1 MLGGADNPNGELPS
15 YITGADKMPPMK
27 LNARQVDAAKP
38 REKAY
43 KLADGAGL
51 YLEVVPSGSRYWRM
65 KYRFNGKEKRMAFG
79 VYPAVSL
86 AQARALRDE
95 AKKKLAEGIDPS
107 FAKKEE
113 KLVRDVQLNNTFQ
126 AVALEWH
133 GTKVSRWSEGYAS
146 DIIEAF
152 NKDIFPYIGLQ
163 PVNEIKPLVLLN
175 VLRRMESRGATE
187 KAKKVRQRCSE
198 VFRYA
203 IVTGRAEYNTAADLT
218 SAMSGHES
226 KHYPFLTVEELPD
239 FFKALS
245 SYTGSPLVVLAARL
259 LILTGVRTG
268 ELRGAFWSEF
278 DLEKAVWEIPAERM
292 KMKRP
297 HLVPLSTQALEIVQQ
312 LKVMSGQYPLVFPG
326 RNDPRKTMSEASI
339 NQVFKRIGY
348 TGKVTGHGFRHT
360 MSTILHEEGFNTTWI
375 ETQLAHVDKNAIRGT
390 YNHALYLEGRREM
403 MQWYADYIDKVGR
416 GALRSAS

>member
-1 MLGGADNPNGELPS
+1 
-15 YITGADKMPPMK
+15 MK

-152 NKDIFPYIGLQ
+152 NKDIFPYIGQQ

-175 VLRRMESRGATE
+175 VLRRMENRGATE

-203 IVTGRAEYNTAADLT
+203 IVTGRAEYNPAADLT

-245 SYTGSPLVVLAARL
+245 GYTGSPLVVLAARL

-297 HLVPLSTQALEIVQQ
+297 HLVPLSTQALEIVQL
-312 LKVMSGQYPLVFPG
+312 LKAMSGQYPLVFPG

-360 MSTILHEEGFNTTWI
+360 MSTILHEKGFNTAWI

-390 YNHALYLEGRREM
+390 YNHALYQEGRREM
-403 MQWYADYIDKVGR
+403 MQWYADY
-416 GALRSAS
+416 LFSLHSNSYNSAESLV

>member
-1 MLGGADNPNGELPS
+1 
-15 YITGADKMPPMK
+15 MK
-27 LNARQVDAAKP
+27 LNARQVDTAKP

-43 KLADGAGL
+43 KLSDGAGL

-79 VYPAVSL
+79 VYPTVTL

-107 FAKKEE
+107 TAKKEE

-133 GTKVSRWSEGYAS
+133 ATRAGRWSEGYAS
-146 DIIEAF
+146 DILEAF
-152 NKDIFPYIGLQ
+152 NKDIFPFIGQQ
-163 PVNEIKPLVLLN
+163 PINEIKPLVLLN
-175 VLRRMESRGATE
+175 VLKRMESRGATE

-203 IVTGRAEYNTAADLT
+203 IVTGRAEYNPAADLT
-218 SAMSGHES
+218 SAMAGHES
-226 KHYPFLTVEELPD
+226 NHYPFLTVEELPD
-239 FFKALS
+239 FFKTLS
-245 SYTGSPLVVLAARL
+245 GYTGSPLVILAARL

-326 RNDPRKTMSEASI
+326 RNDPRKTISEASI

-360 MSTILHEEGFNTTWI
+360 MSTILHEEGFNTAWI
-375 ETQLAHVDKNAIRGT
+375 ETQLVHVDKNAIRGT

-403 MQWYADYIDKVGR
+403 MQWYADYIDTITKPKLKNV
-416 GALRSAS
+416 S

>member
-1 MLGGADNPNGELPS
+1 
-15 YITGADKMPPMK
+15 MK

-65 KYRFNGKEKRMAFG
+65 KYRFNGKEKRLAFG

-152 NKDIFPYIGLQ
+152 NKDIFPYIGQL
-163 PVNEIKPLVLLN
+163 PVNNIKPLVLLN

-203 IVTGRAEYNTAADLT
+203 IVTGRAEYNPAADLT

-239 FFKALS
+239 FFKALTG
-245 SYTGSPLVVLAARL
+245 YTGSPLVVLAARL

-312 LKVMSGQYPLVFPG
+312 LKVISGQYPLVFPG

-360 MSTILHEEGFNTTWI
+360 MSTILHEEGFNTAWI

-390 YNHALYLEGRREM
+390 YNHALYLEGRKEM
-403 MQWYADYIDKVGR
+403 MQWYADYIKCLFVTNVR
-416 GALRSAS
+416 HVS

>member
-1 MLGGADNPNGELPS
+1 
-15 YITGADKMPPMK
+15 MK

-133 GTKVSRWSEGYAS
+133 ETKVSRWSEGYAS

-152 NKDIFPYIGLQ
+152 NKDIFPYIGQL
-163 PVNEIKPLVLLN
+163 PVNDIKPLVLLN

-203 IVTGRAEYNTAADLT
+203 IVTGRAEYNPAADLT

-239 FFKALS
+239 FFKALAG
-245 SYTGSPLVVLAARL
+245 YTGSPLVVLAARL

-312 LKVMSGQYPLVFPG
+312 LKVISGQYPLVFPG
-326 RNDPRKTMSEASI
+326 RNDPRKTMSEASM

-360 MSTILHEEGFNTTWI
+360 MSTILHEEGFNTAWI

-403 MQWYADYIDKVGR
+403 MQWYADCIGR
-416 GALRSAS
+416 IGNDVN

>member
-1 MLGGADNPNGELPS
+1 
-15 YITGADKMPPMK
+15 MK
-27 LNARQVDAAKP
+27 LNARQVDTAKP

-43 KLADGAGL
+43 QLADGAGL
-51 YLEVVPSGSRYWRM
+51 YPEVVPSGSRYWRM
-65 KYRFNGKEKRMAFG
+65 KYRFNGKEKRLAFG

-113 KLVRDVQLNNTFQ
+113 KLVRDVRLHNTFQ

-152 NKDIFPYIGLQ
+152 NKDIFPYIGQQ

-203 IVTGRAEYNTAADLT
+203 IVTGRAEYNPAADLT

-245 SYTGSPLVVLAARL
+245 GYTGSPLIVLAARL

-297 HLVPLSTQALEIVQQ
+297 HLVRLSTQALEIVQQ

-360 MSTILHEEGFNTTWI
+360 MSTILHEEGFNTAWI

-390 YNHALYLEGRREM
+390 YNHALYLEGRKEM
-403 MQWYADYIDKVGR
+403 MQWYGDYVD
-416 GALRSAS
+416 SCESNN

>member
-1 MLGGADNPNGELPS
+1 
-15 YITGADKMPPMK
+15 MK

-146 DIIEAF
+146 DILEAF
-152 NKDIFPYIGLQ
+152 NKDIFPYIGQQ

-175 VLRRMESRGATE
+175 VLRRMENRGATE

-203 IVTGRAEYNTAADLT
+203 IVTGRAEYNPAADLT

-239 FFKALS
+239 FFKALTG
-245 SYTGSPLVVLAARL
+245 YTGSPLVVLAAHL

-360 MSTILHEEGFNTTWI
+360 MSTVLHEEGFNTAWI

-390 YNHALYLEGRREM
+390 YNHAQYLEGRRDM
-403 MQWYADYIDKVGR
+403 MQWYANYIKGLFVTSVR
-416 GALRSAS
+416 HVS

>member
-1 MLGGADNPNGELPS
+1 
-15 YITGADKMPPMK
+15 MK
-27 LNARQVDAAKP
+27 LNARQVDTAKP

-43 KLADGAGL
+43 QLADGAGL
-51 YLEVVPSGSRYWRM
+51 YPEVVPSGSRYWRM
-65 KYRFNGKEKRMAFG
+65 KYRFNGKEKRLAFG

-113 KLVRDVQLNNTFQ
+113 KLVRDVRLHNTFQ

-152 NKDIFPYIGLQ
+152 NKDIFPYIGQQ

-203 IVTGRAEYNTAADLT
+203 IVTGRAEYNPAADLT
-218 SAMSGHES
+218 SAMSEHES

-245 SYTGSPLVVLAARL
+245 GYTGSPLIVLAARL

-360 MSTILHEEGFNTTWI
+360 MSTILHEEGFNTAWI

-390 YNHALYLEGRREM
+390 YNHALYLEGRKEM
-403 MQWYADYIDKVGR
+403 MQWYGDYVD
-416 GALRSAS
+416 SCESNN

>member
-1 MLGGADNPNGELPS
+1 
-15 YITGADKMPPMK
+15 MK

-38 REKAY
+38 KEKAY

-113 KLVRDVQLNNTFQ
+113 KLVRDVRLHNTFQ

-152 NKDIFPYIGLQ
+152 NKDIFPYIGQQ

-198 VFRYA
+198 VFSYA
-203 IVTGRAEYNTAADLT
+203 IVTGRAEYNPAADLT

-245 SYTGSPLVVLAARL
+245 GYTGSPLIVLAARL

-297 HLVPLSTQALEIVQQ
+297 HLVLLSTQALEIVQQ

-360 MSTILHEEGFNTTWI
+360 MSTILHEEGFNTAWI

-390 YNHALYLEGRREM
+390 YNHALYLEGRKEM
-403 MQWYADYIDKVGR
+403 MQWYGDYVD
-416 GALRSAS
+416 SCESNN

>member
-1 MLGGADNPNGELPS
+1 
-15 YITGADKMPPMK
+15 MK

-113 KLVRDVQLNNTFQ
+113 KLVRDVRLHNTFQ

-152 NKDIFPYIGLQ
+152 NKDIFPYIGQQ

-203 IVTGRAEYNTAADLT
+203 IVTGRAEYNPAADLT

-239 FFKALS
+239 FFKALAG
-245 SYTGSPLVVLAARL
+245 YTGSPLVVLAARL

-360 MSTILHEEGFNTTWI
+360 MSTILHEEGFNTAWI

-390 YNHALYLEGRREM
+390 YNHAQYMEGRREM
-403 MQWYADYIDKVGR
+403 MQWYGDYLNILEFTTRTILKYVDNKYR
-416 GALRSAS
+416 KLY

>member
-1 MLGGADNPNGELPS
+1 
-15 YITGADKMPPMK
+15 MK

-146 DIIEAF
+146 DILEAF
-152 NKDIFPYIGLQ
+152 NKDIFPYIGQQ
-163 PVNEIKPLVLLN
+163 PVNEIKPLLLLN

-203 IVTGRAEYNTAADLT
+203 IVTGRAEYNPAADLT

-245 SYTGSPLVVLAARL
+245 GYTGSPLVVLAARL

-278 DLEKAVWEIPAERM
+278 DLEESGVGNSCRANEDETASP
-292 KMKRP
+292 
-297 HLVPLSTQALEIVQQ
+297 VPLSTQALEIVQQ

-326 RNDPRKTMSEASI
+326 RNAP
-339 NQVFKRIGY
+339 VKR
-348 TGKVTGHGFRHT
+348 
-360 MSTILHEEGFNTTWI
+360 
-375 ETQLAHVDKNAIRGT
+375 
-390 YNHALYLEGRREM
+390 
-403 MQWYADYIDKVGR
+403 
-416 GALRSAS
+416 

>member
-1 MLGGADNPNGELPS
+1 
-15 YITGADKMPPMK
+15 MK

-152 NKDIFPYIGLQ
+152 NKDIFPYIGQQ

-203 IVTGRAEYNTAADLT
+203 IVTGRAEYNPAADLT

-245 SYTGSPLVVLAARL
+245 GYTGSPLVVLAARL

-360 MSTILHEEGFNTTWI
+360 MSTILHEEGFNTAWI

-403 MQWYADYIDKVGR
+403 MQWYADYINANHNSCISLLVNATK
-416 GALRSAS
+416 

>member
-1 MLGGADNPNGELPS
+1 
-15 YITGADKMPPMK
+15 MK

-152 NKDIFPYIGLQ
+152 NKDIFPYIGQQ

-203 IVTGRAEYNTAADLT
+203 IVTGRAEYNPAADLT

-239 FFKALS
+239 FFKALAG
-245 SYTGSPLVVLAARL
+245 YTGSPLVVLAARL

-360 MSTILHEEGFNTTWI
+360 MSTILHEEGFNTAWI

-390 YNHALYLEGRREM
+390 YNHAQYMEGRREM
-403 MQWYADYIDKVGR
+403 MQWYGDYLNILEFTTRRILKYVDNKYR
-416 GALRSAS
+416 KLY

>member
-1 MLGGADNPNGELPS
+1 
-15 YITGADKMPPMK
+15 MK

-152 NKDIFPYIGLQ
+152 NKDIFPYIGQL
-163 PVNEIKPLVLLN
+163 PVNDIKPLVLLN

-203 IVTGRAEYNTAADLT
+203 IVTGRAEYNPAADLT

-226 KHYPFLTVEELPD
+226 KHYPFLTVEELPE
-239 FFKALS
+239 FFKALAG
-245 SYTGSPLVVLAARL
+245 YTGSPLVVLAARL

-348 TGKVTGHGFRHT
+348 TGRVTGHGFRHT
-360 MSTILHEEGFNTTWI
+360 MSTILHEEGFNTAWI

-403 MQWYADYIDKVGR
+403 MQWYADYIGSI
-416 GALRSAS
+416 GLSGLIIASFNTTV

>member
-1 MLGGADNPNGELPS
+1 
-15 YITGADKMPPMK
+15 MK
-27 LNARQVDAAKP
+27 LNARQVDTAKP

-43 KLADGAGL
+43 QLADGAGL
-51 YLEVVPSGSRYWRM
+51 YPEVVPSGSRYWRM

-113 KLVRDVQLNNTFQ
+113 KLVRDVRLHNTFQ

-146 DIIEAF
+146 DSIEAF
-152 NKDIFPYIGLQ
+152 NKDIFPYIGQQ

-203 IVTGRAEYNTAADLT
+203 IVTGRAEYNPAADLT

-245 SYTGSPLVVLAARL
+245 GYTGSPLIVLAARL

-360 MSTILHEEGFNTTWI
+360 MSTILHEEGFNTAWI

-390 YNHALYLEGRREM
+390 YNHALYLEGRKEM
-403 MQWYADYIDKVGR
+403 MQWYGDYVD
-416 GALRSAS
+416 SCESNN

>member
-1 MLGGADNPNGELPS
+1 MGAFCVRSRE
-15 YITGADKMPPMK
+15 MPPMK

-146 DIIEAF
+146 DILEAF
-152 NKDIFPYIGLQ
+152 NKDIFPYIGQQ

-203 IVTGRAEYNTAADLT
+203 IVTGRAEYNPAADLT

-239 FFKALS
+239 FFNALS
-245 SYTGSPLVVLAARL
+245 GYTGSPLVVLAARL

-360 MSTILHEEGFNTTWI
+360 MSTILHEEGFNTAWI

-390 YNHALYLEGRREM
+390 YNHALYLEGRRKM
-403 MQWYADYIDKVGR
+403 MQWYADYIDNIGKNKLII
-416 GALRSAS
+416 AL

>member
-1 MLGGADNPNGELPS
+1 
-15 YITGADKMPPMK
+15 MK

-38 REKAY
+38 KEKAY

-113 KLVRDVQLNNTFQ
+113 KLVRDVRLHNTFQ

-152 NKDIFPYIGLQ
+152 NKDIFPYIGQQ

-203 IVTGRAEYNTAADLT
+203 IVTGRAEYNPAADLT

-245 SYTGSPLVVLAARL
+245 GYTGSPLIVLAARL

-268 ELRGAFWSEF
+268 ELRGAFWREF

-360 MSTILHEEGFNTTWI
+360 MSTILHEEGFNTAWI

-390 YNHALYLEGRREM
+390 YNHALYLEGRKEM
-403 MQWYADYIDKVGR
+403 MQWYGDYVD
-416 GALRSAS
+416 SCESNN

>member
-1 MLGGADNPNGELPS
+1 
-15 YITGADKMPPMK
+15 MK

-152 NKDIFPYIGLQ
+152 NKDIFPYIGQ
-163 PVNEIKPLVLLN
+163 HPVNEIKPLVLLN

-203 IVTGRAEYNTAADLT
+203 IVTGRAEYNPAADLT

-245 SYTGSPLVVLAARL
+245 GYTGSPLVVLAARL

-360 MSTILHEEGFNTTWI
+360 MSTILHEEGFNTAWI

-403 MQWYADYIDKVGR
+403 MQWYADYIDNIGKNKLII
-416 GALRSAS
+416 ALGY

>member
-1 MLGGADNPNGELPS
+1 
-15 YITGADKMPPMK
+15 MK

-79 VYPAVSL
+79 VYPTVSL

-146 DIIEAF
+146 DIMEAF
-152 NKDIFPYIGLQ
+152 NKDIFPYIGQQ

-203 IVTGRAEYNTAADLT
+203 IVTGRAEYNPAADLT

-245 SYTGSPLVVLAARL
+245 GYTGSPLVVLAARL

-268 ELRGAFWSEF
+268 ELRGALWSEF
-278 DLEKAVWEIPAERM
+278 DLEKAVWEIPAARM

-297 HLVPLSTQALEIVQQ
+297 HLVPLSTQALEILQQ

-360 MSTILHEEGFNTTWI
+360 MSTILHEEGFNTAWI

-390 YNHALYLEGRREM
+390 YNHALYLEGRKEM
-403 MQWYADYIDKVGR
+403 MQWYADYIKCLFVTNVR
-416 GALRSAS
+416 HVS

>member
-1 MLGGADNPNGELPS
+1 
-15 YITGADKMPPMK
+15 MK

-95 AKKKLAEGIDPS
+95 AKKKLADGIDPS

-113 KLVRDVQLNNTFQ
+113 KLVRDVQLNNSFQ

-133 GTKVSRWSEGYAS
+133 GTKVTRWSEGYAS

-152 NKDIFPYIGLQ
+152 NKDIFPYIGQQ

-175 VLRRMESRGATE
+175 VLRRMENRGATE

-203 IVTGRAEYNTAADLT
+203 IVTGRAEYNPAADLT

-239 FFKALS
+239 FFKALTG
-245 SYTGSPLVVLAARL
+245 YTGSPLVVLAARL

-297 HLVPLSTQALEIVQQ
+297 HLVPLSNQALEIVQQ

-360 MSTILHEEGFNTTWI
+360 MSTILHEEGFNTAWI

-403 MQWYADYIDKVGR
+403 MQWYADYVDG
-416 GALRSAS
+416 LRLNRDFARVS

>member
-1 MLGGADNPNGELPS
+1 
-15 YITGADKMPPMK
+15 MK

-43 KLADGAGL
+43 KLADGAGF

-152 NKDIFPYIGLQ
+152 NKDIFPYIGQL
-163 PVNEIKPLVLLN
+163 PVNDIKPLVLLN

-203 IVTGRAEYNTAADLT
+203 IVTGRAEYNPAADLT

-239 FFKALS
+239 FFKALAG
-245 SYTGSPLVVLAARL
+245 YTGSPLVVLAARL

-312 LKVMSGQYPLVFPG
+312 LKVISGQYPLVFPG
-326 RNDPRKTMSEASI
+326 RNDPRKTMSEASM

-360 MSTILHEEGFNTTWI
+360 MSTILHEEGFNTAWI

-403 MQWYADYIDKVGR
+403 MQWYADCIGR
-416 GALRSAS
+416 IGNDVN

>member
-1 MLGGADNPNGELPS
+1 
-15 YITGADKMPPMK
+15 MK

-152 NKDIFPYIGLQ
+152 NKDIFPYIGQQ

-203 IVTGRAEYNTAADLT
+203 IVTGRAEYNPAADLT

-239 FFKALS
+239 FFKALAG
-245 SYTGSPLVVLAARL
+245 YTGSPLVVLAARL

-312 LKVMSGQYPLVFPG
+312 LKVLSGQYPLVFPG

-360 MSTILHEEGFNTTWI
+360 MSTILHEEGFNTAWI

-403 MQWYADYIDKVGR
+403 MQWYADYIDNIGKFN
-416 GALRSAS
+416 LIIAS

>member
-1 MLGGADNPNGELPS
+1 
-15 YITGADKMPPMK
+15 MK

-38 REKAY
+38 KEKAY

-113 KLVRDVQLNNTFQ
+113 KLVRDVRLHNTFQ

-152 NKDIFPYIGLQ
+152 NKDIFPYIGQQ

-203 IVTGRAEYNTAADLT
+203 IVTGRAEYNPAADLT

-245 SYTGSPLVVLAARL
+245 GYTGSPLIVLAARL

-297 HLVPLSTQALEIVQQ
+297 HLLPLSTQALEIVQQ

-360 MSTILHEEGFNTTWI
+360 MSTILHEEGFNTAWI
-375 ETQLAHVDKNAIRGT
+375 ETQLAHVDKNAISGT
-390 YNHALYLEGRREM
+390 YNHAQYMEGRREM
-403 MQWYADYIDKVGR
+403 MQWYSDYLK
-416 GALRSAS
+416 LL

>member
-1 MLGGADNPNGELPS
+1 
-15 YITGADKMPPMK
+15 MK

-152 NKDIFPYIGLQ
+152 NKDIFPYIGQQ

-175 VLRRMESRGATE
+175 VLRRMENRGATE

-203 IVTGRAEYNTAADLT
+203 IVTGRAEYNPAADLT

-239 FFKALS
+239 FFKALAG
-245 SYTGSPLVVLAARL
+245 YTGSPLVVLAARL

-360 MSTILHEEGFNTTWI
+360 MSTVLHEEGFNTAWI

-390 YNHALYLEGRREM
+390 YNHALYLEGRRGM
-403 MQWYADYIDKVGR
+403 MQWYTDYITSNAKHNDV
-416 GALRSAS
+416 ASGYI

>member
-1 MLGGADNPNGELPS
+1 
-15 YITGADKMPPMK
+15 MK

-86 AQARALRDE
+86 AQARALRDD

-107 FAKKEE
+107 LAKKEE

-152 NKDIFPYIGLQ
+152 NKDIFPYIGQQ

-175 VLRRMESRGATE
+175 VLRRIESRGATE
-187 KAKKVRQRCSE
+187 KDKKVRQRCSE

-203 IVTGRAEYNTAADLT
+203 IVTGRAEYNPAADLT

-239 FFKALS
+239 FFKALAG
-245 SYTGSPLVVLAARL
+245 YTGSPLVVLAARL

-348 TGKVTGHGFRHT
+348 TGRVTGHGFRHT
-360 MSTILHEEGFNTTWI
+360 MSTILHEEGFNTAWI

-403 MQWYADYIDKVGR
+403 MQWYADYINANHNSCISLLVNATK
-416 GALRSAS
+416 

>member
-1 MLGGADNPNGELPS
+1 
-15 YITGADKMPPMK
+15 MK
-27 LNARQVDAAKP
+27 LNTRQVDAAKP

-51 YLEVVPSGSRYWRM
+51 YLEVVPSGSRYWRI

-152 NKDIFPYIGLQ
+152 NKDIFPYIGQQ

-203 IVTGRAEYNTAADLT
+203 IVTGRADYNPAADLT

-239 FFKALS
+239 FFKALAG
-245 SYTGSPLVVLAARL
+245 YTGSPLVVLAARL

-360 MSTILHEEGFNTTWI
+360 MSTILHEEGFNTAWI

-403 MQWYADYIDKVGR
+403 MQWYADYIDNIGKFN
-416 GALRSAS
+416 LIIAS

>member
-1 MLGGADNPNGELPS
+1 
-15 YITGADKMPPMK
+15 MK

-86 AQARALRDE
+86 AQARALRDD

-107 FAKKEE
+107 LAKKEE

-152 NKDIFPYIGLQ
+152 NKDIFPYIGQQ

-175 VLRRMESRGATE
+175 VLRRIESRGATE

-203 IVTGRAEYNTAADLT
+203 IVTGRAEYNPAADLT

-239 FFKALS
+239 FLKLS
-245 SYTGSPLVVLAARL
+245 QATQGSPLVVLAARL

-348 TGKVTGHGFRHT
+348 TGRVTGHGFRHT
-360 MSTILHEEGFNTTWI
+360 MSTILHEEGFNTAWI

-403 MQWYADYIDKVGR
+403 MQWYADYINANHNSCISLLVNATK
-416 GALRSAS
+416 

>member
-1 MLGGADNPNGELPS
+1 
-15 YITGADKMPPMK
+15 MK
-27 LNARQVDAAKP
+27 LNARQVDTAKP

-43 KLADGAGL
+43 QLADGAGL
-51 YLEVVPSGSRYWRM
+51 YPEVVPSGSRYWRM
-65 KYRFNGKEKRMAFG
+65 KYRFNGKEKRLDFG

-113 KLVRDVQLNNTFQ
+113 KLVRDVRLHNTFQ

-152 NKDIFPYIGLQ
+152 NKDIFPYIGQQ

-175 VLRRMESRGATE
+175 VLRRMESCGATE

-203 IVTGRAEYNTAADLT
+203 IVTGRAEYNPAADLT

-245 SYTGSPLVVLAARL
+245 GYTGSPLIVLAARL

-360 MSTILHEEGFNTTWI
+360 MSTILHEEGFNTAWI

-390 YNHALYLEGRREM
+390 YNHALYLEGRKEM
-403 MQWYADYIDKVGR
+403 MQWYGDYVD
-416 GALRSAS
+416 SCESNN

>member
-1 MLGGADNPNGELPS
+1 
-15 YITGADKMPPMK
+15 MK
-27 LNARQVDAAKP
+27 LNARQVDAAKS

-152 NKDIFPYIGLQ
+152 NKDIFPYIGQL
-163 PVNEIKPLVLLN
+163 PVNDIKPLVLLN
-175 VLRRMESRGATE
+175 VLRRMENRGATE

-203 IVTGRAEYNTAADLT
+203 IVTGRAEYNPAADLT

-239 FFKALS
+239 FFKALTG
-245 SYTGSPLVVLAARL
+245 YTGSPLVVLAARL

-360 MSTILHEEGFNTTWI
+360 MSTILHEEGFNTAWI

-403 MQWYADYIDKVGR
+403 MQWYADYIDNIGKFN
-416 GALRSAS
+416 LIIAS

>member
-1 MLGGADNPNGELPS
+1 
-15 YITGADKMPPMK
+15 MK

-113 KLVRDVQLNNTFQ
+113 KLVRDVRLHNTFQ

-152 NKDIFPYIGLQ
+152 NKDIFPYIGQL

-203 IVTGRAEYNTAADLT
+203 IVTGRAEYNPAADLT

-245 SYTGSPLVVLAARL
+245 GYTGSPLVVLAARL

-297 HLVPLSTQALEIVQQ
+297 HLIPLSTQALEIVQQ

-360 MSTILHEEGFNTTWI
+360 MSTILHEEGFNTAWI

-390 YNHALYLEGRREM
+390 YNHALYLEGRKEM
-403 MQWYADYIDKVGR
+403 MQWYGDYVD
-416 GALRSAS
+416 SCESNN

>member
-1 MLGGADNPNGELPS
+1 
-15 YITGADKMPPMK
+15 MK

-133 GTKVSRWSEGYAS
+133 GTKVSRWTEGYAS

-152 NKDIFPYIGLQ
+152 NKDIFPYIGQL
-163 PVNEIKPLVLLN
+163 PVNGIKPLVLLN
-175 VLRRMESRGATE
+175 VLRRMENRGATE

-203 IVTGRAEYNTAADLT
+203 IVTGRAEYNPAADLT

-239 FFKALS
+239 FFKALTG
-245 SYTGSPLVVLAARL
+245 YTGSPLVVLAARL

-268 ELRGAFWSEF
+268 ELRGAFWCEF

-360 MSTILHEEGFNTTWI
+360 MSTILHEEGFNTAWI

-390 YNHALYLEGRREM
+390 YNHAQYMEGRREM
-403 MQWYADYIDKVGR
+403 MQWYGDYLNILEFTTGTILKYVDNKY
-416 GALRSAS
+416 